1 MQNKDTNVRCK
12 GYVSEVCALL
22 LSLLFT
28 YTAISKLY
36 DWERTKNG
44 LYNQVFPKELAD
56 LLLYGLPPVELL
68 AAVFLLITK
77 KRKLGFWL
85 SAILMTVFSLYIGI
99 VMTGVFA
106 RIPCSC
112 GGILNSLGWGEHL
125 VFNLVFLGIAVIGL
139 KATSD

>member
-1 MQNKDTNVRCK
+1 MQSKVTNWRCK

-36 DWERTKNG
+36 DWEGTKNG
-44 LYNQVFPKELAD
+44 LYNQVFAKELAD

-99 VMTGVFA
+99 VMTGVFG

-125 VFNLVFLGIAVIGL
+125 VFNLIFLGIAVIGL
-139 KATSD
+139 KATGD